1 MSTPAQ
7 KALLDALSQHQAYL
21 YRASS
26 QSVNELLKQFGSIS
40 NAQLLRLSELL
51 EELTDTER
59 KALQGL
65 NFSGKGRASKR
76 IEEIKASLNEWFDSL
91 SVELSADFEKSAITL
106 AVYEAAYAVKLF
118 GEAAVAI
125 SGAEAYE
132 TIRKTPYAGGQLVDH
147 LFKDI
152 AASLRKK
159 VEYVIRDGIS
169 QGQTNQQIVQRIKGK
184 REKVD
189 GGYSYTGG
197 MLEAERHVI
206 ERQVRTARSHV
217 STSIYIDTYKAAGYE
232 YVKVVATLDGRT
244 CKYCASIDGDIYSI
258 DDPARPRFPVHP
270 NNRTTYVGCD
280 KDGNIAGQ
288 RPFVMDERKVKDIP
302 KEERK
307 HLIGQLDA
315 NTSFKEFFEQS
326 DEFFQRTWLGKAKYE
341 LYKSGKFPI
350 EKFADPLNKRG
361 YTLAEL
367 KALDKETFNNV
378 MGEK

>member
-1 MSTPAQ
+1 MKVSAQ
-7 KALLDALSQHQAYL
+7 KALIDALSQHQAYL
-21 YRASS
+21 YRAST
-26 QSVNELLKQFGSIS
+26 QSVNELTDQLNKLS

-51 EELTDTER
+51 EDLTESER

-65 NFSGKGRASKR
+65 NFSSKGKASR
-76 IEEIKASLNEWFDSL
+76 NIEEVKTILNEWFKSIDQDL
-91 SVELSADFEKSAITL
+91 SSEFEKSAVSL
-106 AVYEAAYAVKLF
+106 AVYEASYTSNLIANSVAVVS
-118 GEAAVAI
+118 GEKI
-125 SGAEAYE
+125 YK
-132 TIRKTPYAGGQLVDH
+132 TIKKTPYAGGQLVDY

-152 AASLRKK
+152 ASSLRKK

-184 REKVD
+184 KSLDYKD
-189 GGYSYTGG
+189 GILKTTEY
-197 MLEAERHVI
+197 EI
-206 ERQVRTARSHV
+206 ERQVRTARSHI
-217 STSIYIDTYKAAGYE
+217 STATYIDTYKALGYE

-244 CKYCASIDGDIYSI
+244 CKYCASIDGDVYPI
-258 DDPARPRFPVHP
+258 DDPTRPRFPVHP

-307 HLIGQLDA
+307 HLIGQMDA

-326 DEFFQRTWLGKAKYE
+326 DEFFQRTWLGKSKYE
-341 LYKSGKFPI
+341 LYKKGEYSI
-350 EKFADPLNKRG
+350 DKFADPLNKRG

-367 KALDKETFNNV
+367 KALDKETFKNIL
-378 MGEK
+378 GEE

>member
-26 QSVNELLKQFGSIS
+26 QSVNELLKQFSSIS

-51 EELTDTER
+51 EELTDAER

-65 NFSGKGRASKR
+65 NFASRGRASKR
-76 IEEIKASLNEWFDSL
+76 IEEIKAILNEWFDSL
-91 SVELSADFEKSAITL
+91 NVELSADFEKSAIAL
-106 AVYEAAYAVKLF
+106 AVYEVAYTVKLL
-118 GEAAVAI
+118 GETAVAI
-125 SGAEAYE
+125 SGAEAYK
-132 TIRKTPYAGGQLVDH
+132 TIRKTPYAGGQLVDY

-197 MLEAERHVI
+197 MLEAEHNVI

-217 STSIYIDTYKAAGYE
+217 STSVYIDTYKAAGYE

-244 CKYCASIDGDIYSI
+244 CKYCASIDGDVYGI

-280 KDGNIAGQ
+280 KDGEIGGV

-302 KEERK
+302 KDERK

-326 DEFFQRTWLGKAKYE
+326 DEFFQRTWLGKTKYE

-367 KALDKETFNNV
+367 KALDRETFKNV
-378 MGEK
+378 LGE